1 MNNWI
6 SEAVFYHIYPLGAFG
21 APRRNDYFSPAVDR
35 LAALG
40 DMVEHFDRLGINAIY
55 LGPVF
60 ESDAHGYDT
69 SSFFQV
75 DRRLGEN
82 ETLKTAIRKLH
93 EHGIR
98 VILDG
103 VFNHVGRSFW
113 AFRDVQQN
121 GQGSAYVN
129 WFDGLDFS
137 RSSPYGDRFS
147 YNSWNGNY
155 DLVKLNLSDNALLE
169 HILAAVDIW
178 IKEFAIDGLRL
189 DVADC
194 LSFDFM
200 KSLSRFCKHLRPDFW
215 LMGEVVHGDYRRWVA
230 DGILDSVTNYECYKG
245 LYSSHCDK
253 NYFEIAYSLNR
264 QFAENGIYKGM
275 QLYNFVDNHDV
286 TRIIDVLAKSDHL
299 YPLYCLLFTI
309 PGVPSIYYGSEFGM
323 NGRKIRSDD
332 WPLRPYFNWRE
343 QYEKSNHKDLTA
355 AVVRLTALRKA
366 SPALRRGSY
375 RQLHINHEQIV
386 FMRQVEEETVIV
398 MVNASEKAVQLCVEL
413 PFDHGTELYDFLNEQ
428 IFAVSNRKIVCEVF
442 PNWAR
447 VLRVL

>member
-6 SEAVFYHIYPLGAFG
+6 SEAVFYHIYPLGAFD
-21 APRRNDYFSPAVDR
+21 APRSNDCFSPPIER

-40 DMVEHFDRLGINAIY
+40 DMVEHFLRLGINAVY

-69 SSFFQV
+69 SSFFHV

-82 ETLKTAIRKLH
+82 ATLKTAVKTLH

-103 VFNHVGRSFW
+103 VFNHVGRNFW
-113 AFRDVQQN
+113 AFRDLQMN
-121 GQGSAYVN
+121 GQASAYAD
-129 WFDGLDFS
+129 WFDGVDFS

-147 YNSWNGNY
+147 YNCWNGNH
-155 DLVKLNLSDNALLE
+155 DLVKLNSGNNDVLE
-169 HILAAVDIW
+169 HIFAAVRMW
-178 IKEFAIDGLRL
+178 LQEFAIDGLRL

-200 KSLSRFCKHLRPDFW
+200 KRLAGVCRQLRPDFW

-253 NYFEIAYSLNR
+253 NYFEIAWSLSR
-264 QFAENGIYKGM
+264 QFAENGIYKGL

-286 TRIIDVLAKSDHL
+286 TRIIDALARPEHL
-299 YPLYCLLFTI
+299 YPVYCLLFTM
-309 PGVPSIYYGSEFGM
+309 PGVPSVYYGSEFGM
-323 NGRKIRSDD
+323 GGRKNNTDD
-332 WPLRPYFNWRE
+332 WPLRPGFNWRE
-343 QYEKSNHKDLTA
+343 QQEKSGHRDLA
-355 AVVRLTALRKA
+355 AAIARLAF
-366 SPALRRGSY
+366 LRRGSPTLCRGDY
-375 RQLHINHEQIV
+375 RQLGINHEQIS
-386 FMRQVEEETVIV
+386 FLRQTGEERIVV
-398 MVNASEKAVQLCVEL
+398 MVNASDKAVPFCVEV
-413 PFDHGTELYDFLNEQ
+413 PFDMGAEAYDLLNEQ
-428 IFAVSNRKIVCEVF
+428 SITVGKRQIACEVF

-447 VLRVL
+447 VLRV